1 MKKKEFH
8 RLARAVIRKGDS
20 ILLAKAEGWQN
31 SFLPGGHVE
40 IGEGAETALLRE
52 LQEELGVNGRI
63 TSFLGNFEH
72 SWQHDD
78 TVHFELT
85 HVFEAVIDKEQVE
98 SQEPHLQFFWATV
111 EEYEELDLQPYP
123 LIDTLRES
131 QLPASVWRST
141 LETN

>member
-1 MKKKEFH
+1 MKKKQFH

-20 ILLAKAEGWQN
+20 FLLAKAEGWQN

-52 LQEELGVNGRI
+52 LQEELGVKGKI
-63 TSFLGNFEH
+63 TSFLGDFEH
-72 SWQHDD
+72 SWQHED
-78 TVHFELT
+78 TMHFELT
-85 HVFEAVIDKEQVE
+85 HVFEAVIDEEQIE
-98 SQEPHLQFFWATV
+98 SQEPHLRFFWATT
-111 EEYEELDLQPYP
+111 EELEELDLQPYP
-123 LIDTLRES
+123 LINTLRGN

>member
-20 ILLAKAEGWQN
+20 ILLAKAVGWQN

-40 IGEGAETALLRE
+40 IGEGAEAALLRE
-52 LQEELGVNGRI
+52 LQEELGVKGKI
-63 TSFLGNFEH
+63 SSFLGDFEH
-72 SWQHDD
+72 SWQHED
-78 TVHFELT
+78 TLHFELT
-85 HVFEAVIDKEQVE
+85 HVFEAVIDKEQIE

-111 EEYEELDLQPYP
+111 EEFEELDLQPYP
-123 LIDTLRES
+123 LIGVLRES
-131 QLPASVWRST
+131 LLPASVWRST

>member
-8 RLARAVIRKGDS
+8 RLARAVIRSGEH

-40 IGEGAETALLRE
+40 LGEGAETALLRE
-52 LQEELGVNGRI
+52 LSEELGVNGKVI
-63 TSFLGNFEH
+63 HFLGDFEH

-78 TVHFELT
+78 TEHFELT
-85 HVFEAVIDKEQVE
+85 HVFEVVIESE
-98 SQEPHLQFFWATV
+98 EIMSQEPHLRFFWADPADFDN
-111 EEYEELDLQPYP
+111 LDLQPYP
-123 LIDTLRES
+123 LIDFLRNK
-131 QLPASVWRST
+131 QLPVSEWHST

>member
-8 RLARAVIRKGDS
+8 RLARAVIRKSDG

-40 IGEGAETALLRE
+40 IGEGAESALLRE
-52 LQEELGVNGRI
+52 LQEELGLKGKIV
-63 TSFLGNFEH
+63 SFLGDFEH
-72 SWQHDD
+72 SWQYED

-85 HVFEAVIDKEQVE
+85 HVFEVLIDREQIE
-98 SQEPHLQFFWATV
+98 SQEPHLRFFWANS
-111 EEYEELDLQPYP
+111 EEFEELDLQPYP
-123 LIDTLRES
+123 LIEVLRES
-131 QLPASVWRST
+131 RLPASVWRST